1 MDLLRVEGLQVR
13 YPIHRE
19 PSIKDV
25 SFTMKKGEL
34 VLLTG
39 KSGCGKSTLLKCIN
53 LTIPHFI
60 QAEMR
65 GVICIGDRKYSID
78 AGAGHCKPCGDYV
91 AGCGGSNSQLK
102 G

>member
-13 YPIHRE
+13 YPIHKE

-25 SFTMKKGEL
+25 SFIMKKGEL

-60 QAEMR
+60 QAENQIR
-65 GVICIGDRKYSID
+65 SDPAGDTKHQNNRRYKS
-78 AGAGHCKPCGDYV
+78 
-91 AGCGGSNSQLK
+91 
-102 G
+102 

>member
-13 YPIHRE
+13 YPIHKE

-25 SFTMKKGEL
+25 SFIMKKGEL

-60 QAEMR
+60 QAE
-65 GVICIGDRKYSID
+65 SILLLTSFSIRR
-78 AGAGHCKPCGDYV
+78 ASLAF
-91 AGCGGSNSQLK
+91 L
-102 G
+102 